1 MTISKKTIDR
11 IISVVLSAI
20 KKVNSLVS
28 SEGWVAL
35 DSRIGD
41 FSEEV
46 TFDMRCH
53 SEKEPVREKGGG
65 TCPRQREEKMQ
76 MP

>member
-1 MTISKKTIDR
+1 MGGFR
-11 IISVVLSAI
+11 Q
-20 KKVNSLVS
+20 
-28 SEGWVAL
+28 
-35 DSRIGD
+35 RIGD

-46 TFDMRCH
+46 TFEMRCH